1 MCRLTRNCFTQRKK
15 QKAKGPWK
23 ESTKKKMLLIQCIS
37 PTMFHLIFTA
47 APCTT
52 GHGGSNLMFPNQ
64 SKGPCT
70 AQISTCS
77 PQRLHGVTPS
87 PVWTLPSD
95 GAGHSLGLEMQ
106 SCLLSAGE
114 ETLWIT
120 LLFKYIFPPSAAQSR
135 DKQTRAGNLLV
146 SIGSVALSCL
156 HLQPRAEVS
165 SGTPPW

>member
-1 MCRLTRNCFTQRKK
+1 MLSYPQLLYTAHDT
-15 QKAKGPWK
+15 KGERAAEGKYK
-23 ESTKKKMLLIQCIS
+23 EKIAS
-37 PTMFHLIFTA
+37 PTMFHLIFTV
-47 APCTT
+47 APCET
-52 GHGGSNLMFPNQ
+52 GHGGYNLMFPNQ

-70 AQISTCS
+70 AQICACS
-77 PQRLHGVTPS
+77 SQRLHGVIPS

-95 GAGHSLGLEMQ
+95 RAGQSLGPQMQ

-146 SIGSVALSCL
+146 SIGSVALSLFASPTSCGGQL
-156 HLQPRAEVS
+156 
-165 SGTPPW
+165 W